1 MSLQRTQPV
10 IQALGIELHIAAD
23 ECTDSV
29 YIDAALRVQQVIDTC
44 LQ

>member
-1 MSLQRTQPV
+1 MSLQCTQPV

-29 YIDAALRVQQVIDTC
+29 YIHAALPVQLVTDTS